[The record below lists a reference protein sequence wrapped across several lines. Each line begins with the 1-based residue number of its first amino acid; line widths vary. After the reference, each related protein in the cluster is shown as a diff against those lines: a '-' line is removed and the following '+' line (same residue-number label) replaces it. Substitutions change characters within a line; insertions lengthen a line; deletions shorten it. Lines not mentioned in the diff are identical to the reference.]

1 MLHTPSIST
10 SAAVHGLAVLALLLT
25 ACGDAV
31 DTVTPIG
38 VGQVTMDRG
47 GGRGGLP
54 TCSGASDCAA
64 GPVICTNE
72 EGPATVA
79 PSVIADYSDGLS
91 SDGRGSYIQGTD
103 GVRNSVVVYVAGLSF
118 DKSSKSVK
126 NPRRYMVNL
135 NNPVPGGGGVPL
147 GTISDGS
154 DINIE
159 IQWYRVGDTRQ
170 NLHNIPVGQTVTAN
184 QIDVTFH
191 INGRFHILQMGPQP
205 YGHCHSAP
213 TAVFGTGTSS
223 GTIYRASATKWVI
236 DLPAGSVG
244 RLFDLYNTDQ
254 YAVDKGLYYTRLH
267 FEIGN

>member
-1 MLHTPSIST
+1 MT
-10 SAAVHGLAVLALLLT
+10 SRSVHILAVLAALLT
-25 ACGDAV
+25 ACGDAR
-31 DTVTPIG
+31 DTGAIVG
-38 VGQVTMDRG
+38 VGQASMARG
-47 GGRGGLP
+47 GGGGLP
-54 TCSGASDCAA
+54 TCVGASDCAA
-64 GPVICTNE
+64 GPVYCTGE
-72 EGPATVA
+72 DGTGTVA
-79 PSVIADYSDGLS
+79 PTVITDFANGLS
-91 SDGRGSYIQGTD
+91 SDGRGPYVQGTD
-103 GVRNSVVVYVAGLSF
+103 GVRYSVVVVVATLSL
-118 DKSSKSVK
+118 DKFSRSVK
-126 NPRRYMVNL
+126 NPRKYSLNL

-147 GTISDGS
+147 GTITDGS

-159 IQWYRVGDTRQ
+159 TQWYRVGNTRQ
-170 NLHNIPVGQTVTAN
+170 SLRSIAIGQIVSAN

-254 YAVDKGLYYTRLH
+254 YAIDKGLYYTQLH
-267 FEIGN
+267 YEIGN